1 MNFCGTK
8 HEEPE
13 SIRQYKLA
21 LEVMKALKKE
31 GKLDEVCKVKGM
43 VIPLA
48 DNIAGI
54 IWGNTE
60 VDIAI
65 GKLKF
70 FRPKEFEV
78 VTV

>member
-1 MNFCGTK
+1 MSFCGTK
-8 HEEPE
+8 HQE
-13 SIRQYKLA
+13 SESVRQYKLA
-21 LEVMKALKKE
+21 VEVMNVLKKE

-48 DNIAGI
+48 DNIVGV

-60 VDIAI
+60 IDIAV

-70 FRPKEFEV
+70 FRPRKFEV
-78 VTV
+78 VTA